1 MPHSLEKQKQK
12 QILTNSIKILKMDH
26 IKKNFK
32 NKIIYKDTHALI
44 ALRSGRKISE
54 EVILKSGFPLRTLCL
69 QITGKAGNHIQGHNL
84 QNPGF
89 NK

>member
-1 MPHSLEKQKQK
+1 
-12 QILTNSIKILKMDH
+12 MDH